1 VEWPGASSC
10 VDRGFVAFRPRSTTV
25 DRLLVDRKV
34 IFAHTARVTLDL
46 TPEEQ
51 EALAHLLGP
60 DDLLTALVRSFE
72 TRVANSRNGGL
83 IIAALQ
89 RNGMSR
95 REIARRLSDLLGRHV
110 AESTIRGWGT
120 PPAEDDDR

>member
-1 VEWPGASSC
+1 M
-10 VDRGFVAFRPRSTTV
+10 VDTARI
-25 DRLLVDRKV
+25 L
-34 IFAHTARVTLDL
+34 AHTARVTLDL

-60 DDLLTALVRSFE
+60 DDLLTALVRSFGVRE
-72 TRVANSRNGGL
+72 RNSSDGGL

-95 REIARRLSDLLGRHV
+95 REIARRLTTLLGREKNPV
-110 AESTIRGWGT
+110 SESTIRGWEIA
-120 PPAEDDDR
+120 P